1 MGIVA
6 PSWRGVARLSWLEGA
21 VVLPG
26 SGVCVDQSHDAGPGY
41 ELGLKVRGELVAQ
54 PLQTLFAV
62 VRRAVL
68 PILPALL
75 LVPGLTGC
83 RTGPVKLTVPIADW
97 PGYEYFYL
105 AQQRGLDHAEG
116 LSLDVVEFP
125 DPQTIVH
132 AYLRGELPLAQLTT
146 VEAVDLCARAPDRCP
161 VVVLVLDESRG
172 GDQLLARPGI
182 SSLSQLRGKRV
193 GVLQSSLGPFLLSR
207 ALEREGMSL
216 ADVKLSNV
224 PLTAMPAA
232 LARGDLDAATLF
244 PPYSEEATRQARA
257 TRLFDSSRIPGEI
270 FDILVVDPQQM
281 PALRDTLP
289 RLLRVWQAAH
299 ELRRKEPG
307 PTTAVMGRREHL
319 SPAAFRDAEGGL
331 RYFSLV
337 EQRSMLAPA
346 GPLARNL
353 QAVRRVQQQLRLVS
367 PSSPL
372 PRVTNEPITAAL
384 R

>member
-1 MGIVA
+1 M
-6 PSWRGVARLSWLEGA
+6 
-21 VVLPG
+21 
-26 SGVCVDQSHDAGPGY
+26 
-41 ELGLKVRGELVAQ
+41 
-54 PLQTLFAV
+54 FAAL
-62 VRRAVL
+62 RHAVL
-68 PILPALL
+68 PLLPALL
-75 LVPGLTGC
+75 IIPGLSGC
-83 RTGPVKLTVPIADW
+83 SAGLVKLAVPIADW

-105 AQQRGLDHAEG
+105 AAQRGLDHAEG
-116 LSLDVVEFP
+116 LNLDVVEFP

-146 VEAVDLCARAPDRCP
+146 VEAVDLCDRAPDRCP

-182 SSLSQLRGKRV
+182 SSISQLRGKRV
-193 GVLQSSLGPFLLSR
+193 GLLQSSLGPYLLSR

-216 ADVKLSNV
+216 ADVKLASV
-224 PLTAMPAA
+224 PLTAMPTA

-281 PALRDTLP
+281 AALRDTLP

-299 ELRRKEPG
+299 ELRRQQPG
-307 PTTAVMGRREHL
+307 PSMAVMGRREHL
-319 SPAAFRDAEGGL
+319 SAAAFRAAEGGL
-331 RYFSLV
+331 RYYPLL
-337 EQRSMLAPA
+337 EQRWMLAPA
-346 GPLARNL
+346 GSLARNL

-367 PSSPL
+367 PASPL